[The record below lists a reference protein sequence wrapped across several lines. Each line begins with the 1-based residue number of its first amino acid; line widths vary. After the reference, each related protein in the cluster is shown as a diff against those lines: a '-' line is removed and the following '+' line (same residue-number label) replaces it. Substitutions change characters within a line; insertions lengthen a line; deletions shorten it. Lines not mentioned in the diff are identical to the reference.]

1 MESLHLELC
10 SGWPWA
16 YRRALARAPCSD
28 LGESESRGRVECTVM
43 NLVPAML
50 LASSDPHHDFS
61 IKILGARI
69 ELWPMNLPCHRC
81 ILTDTAV
88 DARIVVRLE
97 RFLRVEVEVCG
108 RLALFGQN
116 PCLELGARL
125 AIM

>member
-16 YRRALARAPCSD
+16 YRRARARAPCSD
-28 LGESESRGRVECTVM
+28 LGESGSRGRVDCTVA
-43 NLVPAML
+43 NPVPAML
-50 LASSDPHHDFS
+50 LASSHPHHDLS

-81 ILTDTAV
+81 VLTDAAV
-88 DARIVVRLE
+88 DARIVVRLGWV
-97 RFLRVEVEVCG
+97 LRVEVDVCR

-116 PCLELGARL
+116 TCLEPGARL

>member
-1 MESLHLELC
+1 
-10 SGWPWA
+10 
-16 YRRALARAPCSD
+16 
-28 LGESESRGRVECTVM
+28 
-43 NLVPAML
+43 ML
-50 LASSDPHHDFS
+50 LASSHPHHDFS

-81 ILTDTAV
+81 VLTDAAV
-88 DARIVVRLE
+88 DAGIAVRLGQV
-97 RFLRVEVEVCG
+97 LRVEVDVCC